1 MECTCIRQTDLPGVS
16 RLFADLI
23 YHPDRTSR
31 FYSFASS
38 YSEAAA
44 QVDLPDDRRAALVA
58 ALTELNGPSAQL
70 DKLAQPGTV
79 AVVTGQQVGLFSG
92 PAYTIYK
99 ALTAVKLARELSAD
113 GIPAV
118 PVFWLAAED
127 HDFAE
132 INHAWVFDSSHK
144 PSRLEVPASGEPNR
158 PVGNIV
164 LGAVPLE
171 ELRAGM
177 AGLPFA
183 DDVMD
188 IVSAAYQPD
197 RTFGQSFGALL
208 KTILN
213 SYEVIQIDPMS
224 PSIRKLAAPMIERA
238 IDAAP
243 ELNRKLRERNKE
255 LEAAGYHAQVHV
267 DEKTSLLF
275 LLENGKRTA
284 LKGHH
289 FTANELKSRA
299 TQISPNAL
307 LRPVVQDYMLP
318 TIAYVGGPAELSYLA
333 QSNVLY
339 EELLGRQ
346 PMALHRRGFTLL
358 DPHSC
363 KLLDR
368 YRLGVTDFFH
378 GEESLRDKIAKTLVA
393 PQATA
398 LVAET
403 RESTARSLA
412 RLKSELMRFDV
423 TLAKALSRSTR
434 KIEYQL
440 AKTERKIARQMLLR
454 DERATRDA
462 ASLNGLI
469 YPHRHLQ
476 ERFYSILPFLAR
488 HGFGV
493 IDEIY
498 DNVHLDCPDH
508 KLLVV

>member
-1 MECTCIRQTDLPGVS
+1 
-16 RLFADLI
+16 
-23 YHPDRTSR
+23 
-31 FYSFASS
+31 
-38 YSEAAA
+38 
-44 QVDLPDDRRAALVA
+44 
-58 ALTELNGPSAQL
+58 
-70 DKLAQPGTV
+70 
-79 AVVTGQQVGLFSG
+79 
-92 PAYTIYK
+92 
-99 ALTAVKLARELSAD
+99 
-113 GIPAV
+113 
-118 PVFWLAAED
+118 
-127 HDFAE
+127 
-132 INHAWVFDSSHK
+132 
-144 PSRLEVPASGEPNR
+144 
-158 PVGNIV
+158 
-164 LGAVPLE
+164 
-171 ELRAGM
+171 
-177 AGLPFA
+177 PFA

-188 IVSAAYQPD
+188 IVRAAHQPD
-197 RTFGQSFGALL
+197 RNFGQSFGALL

-224 PSIRKLAAPMIERA
+224 PAVRKLAAPMIERA
-238 IDAAP
+238 IDVAP

-267 DEKTSLLF
+267 DEKTSLFF

-423 TLAKALSRSTR
+423 TLAKALSRSMR

-440 AKTERKIARQMLLR
+440 AKTERKIARQMLVR

-498 DNVHLDCPDH
+498 ENVHLDCPDH